1 MGASRTAG
9 GEPAEREAEGL
20 ARRLDRPMSV
30 LGLVFVLVVL
40 GQSSSARAGWS
51 PR

>member
-1 MGASRTAG
+1 MGARAAA
-9 GEPAEREAEGL
+9 EPPGREADGL

-40 GQSSSARAGWS
+40 GQSLA
-51 PR
+51 P